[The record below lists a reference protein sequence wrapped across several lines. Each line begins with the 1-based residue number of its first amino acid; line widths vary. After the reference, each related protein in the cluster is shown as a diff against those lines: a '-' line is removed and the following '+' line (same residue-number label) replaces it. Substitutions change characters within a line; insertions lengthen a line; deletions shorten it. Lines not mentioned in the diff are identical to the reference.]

1 MKTIDEYT
9 VLELIER
16 YKDVI
21 GEDIENFLCDTIYEG
36 RHTEEL
42 KEAIGIKAIIKNDK
56 KNTKVYCNI
65 FHVYNCICIFINCN
79 VKFFIKSII

>member
-36 RHTEEL
+36 RH
-42 KEAIGIKAIIKNDK
+42 
-56 KNTKVYCNI
+56 
-65 FHVYNCICIFINCN
+65 
-79 VKFFIKSII
+79 KS

>member
-56 KNTKVYCNI
+56 KARIKAVYS
-65 FHVYNCICIFINCN
+65 VLE
-79 VKFFIKSII
+79 